1 MTTSCIEFIKG
12 HPKFVKKI
20 HEEVVPSLKSMGTK
34 TCAKEKQTF
43 EEQPSRR
50 LLFHQ
55 KVHFL
60 LLLSCLKKAQRLSK
74 NGQHMLSKKEGR
86 QKKTSVDVKHS
97 C

>member
-20 HEEVVPSLKSMGTK
+20 HEEVVPSLKSMGK
-34 TCAKEKQTF
+34 TCAKEK
-43 EEQPSRR
+43 QPSRR

>member
-43 EEQPSRR
+43 EEQPSR

-55 KVHFL
+55 KST
-60 LLLSCLKKAQRLSK
+60 LSNTTIMSE
-74 NGQHMLSKKEGR
+74 EGPTPK
-86 QKKTSVDVKHS
+86 QKWSTYAK
-97 C
+97 

>member
-43 EEQPSRR
+43 EEQWSS
-50 LLFHQ
+50 LVDYF
-55 KVHFL
+55 FI
-60 LLLSCLKKAQRLSK
+60 KKYTFYYYY
-74 NGQHMLSKKEGR
+74 H
-86 QKKTSVDVKHS
+86 V
-97 C
+97 